1 MKYCLKN
8 GFSKHFCY
16 FIFSFFMA
24 TTILS
29 SCAGSKGEPSE
40 EAQKNG
46 KKKKAAK
53 RCKMKSCHVR
63 MVHMHEGKEMLGK
76 RGWFL
81 KACFFFNKNPK
92 YGEGMKKDQRDP
104 YQGRRK

>member
-1 MKYCLKN
+1 MSALRIIYL
-8 GFSKHFCY
+8 
-16 FIFSFFMA
+16 IFSIFIA
-24 TTILS
+24 SSILT
-29 SCAGSKGEPSE
+29 SCAGGDKGQPSE
-40 EAQKNG
+40 E
-46 KKKKAAK
+46 KKKTKAKK

-63 MVHMHEGKEMLGK
+63 MVHMHEGKEVKGK